1 MTAKKFKFVSPGVFI
16 DEIDNT
22 RRTNIGGDIGPVVIG
37 RLQRGP
43 AMRPIQVNSFSEF
56 VEIFGEPVPGG
67 GGGDIWRDGNKAAPT
82 YAAYAAQAWLRNNT
96 PLNVVRLL
104 GVQDSSPTSTGYAG
118 WDMGTVATDKT
129 VGTNNGAYGLFLF
142 DSWSH
147 PLSGASALGA
157 ATGHSTGSLVAVWY
171 LNDQTSIQLSGTSPF
186 SGSIANTGS
195 GVMIN
200 TGSNGNDEFT
210 ALIRSG
216 SAKHADVGEKITFN
230 FNRNSER
237 YIRKVFNTNPTLIN
251 DNITTSTKG
260 YFLGETFD
268 QHREE
273 LFASGL
279 SSEGVIL
286 GLASRDSEYQW
297 ANHQQANANGE
308 TGWFFSQDL
317 GDAASYQPENMQKL
331 FRLKGL
337 EGGEWLQSNLKVSIQ
352 DIKPATNKSSQ
363 YGSFTVAIRKLE
375 DNDNAPKFVE
385 VFSNCNLDP
394 KSPNYVARKIGNQY
408 REWDTDERRWKRYG
422 AYPNM
427 SKFVYVDMN
436 TDVDRGATDP
446 TFIPVGV
453 YGHKR
458 ALSSGNLSGTAGGAA
473 TGQIAAT
480 AIATTHNN
488 FGTIFAK
495 GAADHI
501 LMSGT
506 IGEGNEAGAVT
517 NAAATSIW
525 IYNLTGAASFVGD
538 ATLAWAPNP
547 GVHWT
552 GSVTFPKAKLRH
564 SGLEGGLSS
573 PRQAYWG
580 ADTNQSGTTVFDA
593 SVKDVLRALPH
604 GLTTADTTYTED
616 AWVFTLEDLS
626 GSSTHTTHGAHYIS
640 GSRTAGTSIT
650 AKNDLSTLL
659 ETNRYNRFTTLFAH
673 GFDGLDITEKE
684 PFRNSL
690 MSGKTESNNYAFHTV
705 HRAVDTL
712 RDSEVVEFNL
722 ATMPGITNTA
732 LTEHLMLTCENR
744 GDALAIIDIENDH
757 IADSEGTAAE
767 NTRRGNVDQAV
778 TSMKNRN
785 LNTSYGCA
793 YYPWVQVRDSLS
805 SAILWMP
812 PSVVALGVMSFSEA
826 ERALWFAPAGFTRG
840 GLSMGAS
847 GLNVVGVRQQLTSQD
862 RDRLYSANVNPIASF
877 PAEGI
882 VIFGQKTL
890 QVTPSA
896 LDRINVRRLLIH
908 TKKQVSRIAATT
920 LFEQNVRSTWN
931 KFSAQV
937 ESFLNDIKAG
947 FGLTDYKV
955 VLDETTTTPEMV
967 DRNILYAKVFLK
979 PARAIEFIALDFIIT
994 DTGAAFD
1001 D

>member
-43 AMRPIQVNSFSEF
+43 AMRPVQVDSFSEF
-56 VEIFGEPVPGG
+56 VDIFGEPVPGG
-67 GGGDIWRDGNKAAPT
+67 QGGDVWREGNKTAPT
-82 YAAYAAQAWLRNNT
+82 YAAYAAQAWLRNNQ

-104 GVQDSSPTSTGYAG
+104 GVQNSKAAANSTGQAG
-118 WDMGTVATDKT
+118 WDMGANAKTKT

-142 DSWSH
+142 DSWSNPH
-147 PLSGASALGA
+147 TSLTA
-157 ATGHSTGSLVAVWY
+157 GHSTGSLAAVWY
-171 LNDQTSIQLSGTSPF
+171 LNDQTSIELSGTVPH
-186 SGSIANTGS
+186 SGSTVFTGS
-195 GVMIN
+195 AIFIN
-200 TGSNGNDEFT
+200 TGSNGSDEFT
-210 ALIRSG
+210 VLIRSG
-216 SAKHADVGEKITFN
+216 SVLHADVGEKVTFN

-237 YIRKVFNTNPTLIN
+237 YIRNVFNTNPTLVN
-251 DNITTSTKG
+251 DTITTSTKG

-268 QHREE
+268 QNREE

-279 SSEGVIL
+279 TSQGIIL
-286 GLASRDSEYQW
+286 GLDSRDDG
-297 ANHQQANANGE
+297 ANKWGNNLIGMVDSNGVTHGG
-308 TGWFFSQDL
+308 TGWFISQDL
-317 GDAASYQPENMQKL
+317 GATAVYQPENMQKL

-337 EGGEWLQSNLKVSIQ
+337 DGGEWLQNNLKVSIQ
-352 DIKPATNKSSQ
+352 DLKPATNKQ
-363 YGSFTVAIRKLE
+363 DPYGSFTVAIRKL
-375 DNDNAPKFVE
+375 DDTDNAPQFVE
-385 VFSNCNLDP
+385 IFSNCTLNP
-394 KSPNYVARKIGNQY
+394 NSPTYVARKIGNQF
-408 REWDTDERRWKRYG
+408 RTWDDDERRWKRFG

-436 TDVDRGATDP
+436 VDVDRGATDP

-453 YGHKR
+453 FGHKR
-458 ALSSGNLSGTAGGAA
+458 PKSVKSFSGSAEQGAGNLPGGQYGHIRSAA
-473 TGQIAAT
+473 MDN
-480 AIATTHNN
+480 TTHHDASK
-488 FGTIFAK
+488 IFAQ
-495 GAADHI
+495 GAADGI
-501 LMSGT
+501 LMSGA
-506 IGEGNEAGAVT
+506 IDYHAEV
-517 NAAATSIW
+517 W
-525 IYNLTGAASFVGD
+525 YQPF
-538 ATLAWAPNP
+538 WALFP
-547 GVHWT
+547 T
-552 GSVTFPKAKLRH
+552 GSPDGGSGKWFTGSIFFPKVSLRH
-564 SGLEGGLSS
+564 HGIQGGLSS

-580 ADTNQSGTTVFDA
+580 ADTNRSGTTEYDA
-593 SVKDVLRALPH
+593 SVKDVLRLLPNALNP
-604 GLTTADTTYTED
+604 DSDSTYTED

-626 GSSTHTTHGAHYIS
+626 GSDTGHGAHYIS

-650 AKNDLSTLL
+650 ANSDGSGSLSTLL
-659 ETNRYNRFTTLFAH
+659 ETKRFNRFTTVFAH

-690 MSGKTESNNYAFHTV
+690 LEGKTEASNYAFYTV
-705 HRAVDTL
+705 HRAIDAL
-712 RDSEVVEFNL
+712 KDPEAVEYNL
-722 ATMPGITNTA
+722 ATMPGLTDSA
-732 LTEHLMLTCENR
+732 LTAHLMLTCENR
-744 GDALAIIDIENDH
+744 GDALAIIDIKNDH
-757 IADSEGTAAE
+757 VADSEGTAAE
-767 NTRRGNVDQAV
+767 SARRGDVDQAV
-778 TSMKNRN
+778 TTMKNRN

-805 SAILWMP
+805 NAILWMP

-840 GLSMGAS
+840 GLTMGAS
-847 GLNVVGVRQQLTSQD
+847 GLNVVGVRQHLTSQD

-908 TKKQVSRIAATT
+908 TKKQISRIAALT

-931 KFSAQV
+931 KFSSQV
-937 ESFLNDIKAG
+937 ETFLNDIKAG
-947 FGLTDYKV
+947 FGLTDFKV
-955 VLDETTTTPEMV
+955 VLDESTTTPEMV